1 MYQKITNFIIP
12 FIFLL
17 FLNQC
22 NIYKPTDARKVSPD
36 PRDRVKRNLEEGRGL
51 RLSSLG
57 RNNSN
62 FQFASSNPLWR
73 AGLDVLEFAPLINA
87 NYSGGIIITD
97 WISSDEQRSNDYYK
111 ITLKFL
117 SNEIRSDAIEITL
130 HEKKCDNENET
141 KIQTIDFMIK
151 KNKNHDQEK
160 QFKLFKE
167 IYEKKQNI
175 IKLDNKLNEIIELDH
190 ITIN

>member
-1 MYQKITNFIIP
+1 MYQKITNFLIP

-36 PRDRVKRNLEEGRGL
+36 PRDRVKKNLEEGRGL

-130 HEKKCDNENET
+130 HEKKYDNENRC
-141 KIQTIDFMIK
+141 KISEIK
-151 KNKNHDQEK
+151 SDTVKY
-160 QFKLFKE
+160 E
-167 IYEKKQNI
+167 IQKKILKIAALYEKDDIEKLKEELGEYK
-175 IKLDNKLNEIIELDH
+175 IKGK
-190 ITIN
+190 